1 MWSNSRGVG
10 ISKILQNVEGLLKIT
25 FQGSNTT
32 GIKSAFLK
40 NPVPKPFTE
49 QYNPKSYLKNM
60 ILFPE
65 EYDPVA
71 GILFYE

>member
-1 MWSNSRGVG
+1 M
-10 ISKILQNVEGLLKIT
+10 GLLKIMI
-25 FQGSNTT
+25 QGSYTT

-40 NPVPKPFTE
+40 NLIPKPFTE
-49 QYNPKSYLKNM
+49 QYDPKSYLKNT
-60 ILFPE
+60 IQFPE